1 MTIKEAG
8 KNYEVSMNYWYDED
22 SDLWGWSWTLNC
34 GYQCWDSKYT
44 YADPAECQR
53 KSRILPQNMDRTD
66 QVI

>member
-1 MTIKEAG
+1 
-8 KNYEVSMNYWYDED
+8 MNYWYDED

-53 KSRILPQNMDRTD
+53 NLESFLKTWTGPTK
-66 QVI
+66 

>member
-44 YADPAECQR
+44 YKDPAECQR
-53 KSRILPQNMDRTD
+53 NLEFFLETWEGPTK
-66 QVI
+66 

>member
-44 YADPAECQR
+44 YADPSECQR
-53 KSRILPQNMDRTD
+53 NLESFLKTWTGPTK
-66 QVI
+66 

>member
-53 KSRILPQNMDRTD
+53 SLESFLKTWTGPTK
-66 QVI
+66 

>member
-34 GYQCWDSKYT
+34 GYQCWDSKYP
-44 YADPAECQR
+44 YAAPAECQR
-53 KSRILPQNMDRTD
+53 NLESFLKTWTGPTK
-66 QVI
+66 

>member
-34 GYQCWDSKYT
+34 GYQCWDSKCT

-53 KSRILPQNMDRTD
+53 NLESFLKTWTGPTK
-66 QVI
+66 

>member
-8 KNYEVSMNYWYDED
+8 KNYEVSMNYWYDEE

-44 YADPAECQR
+44 YADPTECQ
-53 KSRILPQNMDRTD
+53 KNLESFLKTWTGPTK
-66 QVI
+66 